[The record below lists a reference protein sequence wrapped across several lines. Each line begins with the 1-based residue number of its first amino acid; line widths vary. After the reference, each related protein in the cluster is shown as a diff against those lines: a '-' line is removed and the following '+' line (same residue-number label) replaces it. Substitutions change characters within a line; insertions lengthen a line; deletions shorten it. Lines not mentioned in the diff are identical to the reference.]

1 MAWNFA
7 VLWFQVQV
15 VDETN
20 DANIDLVL
28 LAQASGRPWLANTH
42 NLRKQQFE
50 VLSILNTQ
58 TPLVI
63 NIASLK
69 IDIFYLIQTLESLH
83 LREVTSS
90 ALMPSK
96 SV

>member
-1 MAWNFA
+1 MTWNFA

-15 VDETN
+15 VDQTN

-28 LAQASGRPWLANTH
+28 LAQAFGRPWFANSH
-42 NLRKQQFE
+42 NLRKQFE

-58 TPLVI
+58 TPFVI
-63 NIASLK
+63 K
-69 IDIFYLIQTLESLH
+69 INIFYLILTLESLH
-83 LREVTSS
+83 LREVTSA

>member
-1 MAWNFA
+1 M
-7 VLWFQVQV
+7 LWFQVQV
-15 VDETN
+15 VDQTN

-28 LAQASGRPWLANTH
+28 LAQASGRPWLANSH

-58 TPLVI
+58 TPFVI
-63 NIASLK
+63 NIAFLK
-69 IDIFYLIQTLESLH
+69 IDIFYIIQTLESLH

-96 SV
+96 SL

>member
-15 VDETN
+15 VDQTN

-28 LAQASGRPWLANTH
+28 LAQAFGRPWFANSH
-42 NLRKQQFE
+42 NLRKQFE

-58 TPLVI
+58 TPFVRLGKQV
-63 NIASLK
+63 SSK
-69 IDIFYLIQTLESLH
+69 EQQFH
-83 LREVTSS
+83 L
-90 ALMPSK
+90 PK
-96 SV
+96 

>member
-1 MAWNFA
+1 M
-7 VLWFQVQV
+7 VQVQVQVQV
-15 VDETN
+15 VDQTN

-28 LAQASGRPWLANTH
+28 LAQAFGRPWFANSH
-42 NLRKQQFE
+42 NLRKQFE

-58 TPLVI
+58 TPFVI
-63 NIASLK
+63 K
-69 IDIFYLIQTLESLH
+69 INIFYLILTLESLH

>member
-1 MAWNFA
+1 MTWNCA

-15 VDETN
+15 VDQTN

-28 LAQASGRPWLANTH
+28 LAKASGRPWLANSH

-50 VLSILNTQ
+50 VFSILNTQ
-58 TPLVI
+58 TSFVM
-63 NIASLK
+63 NIAFLK

-83 LREVTSS
+83 SSEVTSS

>member
-1 MAWNFA
+1 M
-7 VLWFQVQV
+7 LWFQVQV
-15 VDETN
+15 VDQTN

-28 LAQASGRPWLANTH
+28 LAQAFGRPWFANSH
-42 NLRKQQFE
+42 NLRKQFE

-58 TPLVI
+58 TPFVI
-63 NIASLK
+63 K
-69 IDIFYLIQTLESLH
+69 INIFYLILTLESLH
-83 LREVTSS
+83 LREVTSA

>member
-28 LAQASGRPWLANTH
+28 LTQASGRPWLANSH

-50 VLSILNTQ
+50 VFSIFNTQ
-58 TPLVI
+58 TPFVRLGKQV
-63 NIASLK
+63 SSK
-69 IDIFYLIQTLESLH
+69 EQQFH
-83 LREVTSS
+83 L
-90 ALMPSK
+90 PK
-96 SV
+96 

>member
-1 MAWNFA
+1 MTWNFA

-15 VDETN
+15 VDQTN

-28 LAQASGRPWLANTH
+28 LAQAFGRPWFANSH
-42 NLRKQQFE
+42 NLRKQFE

-58 TPLVI
+58 TPFVI
-63 NIASLK
+63 NIAFLK
-69 IDIFYLIQTLESLH
+69 INIFYIILTLESLH
-83 LREVTSS
+83 LREVTSA

>member
-1 MAWNFA
+1 M
-7 VLWFQVQV
+7 VQVQVQVQV
-15 VDETN
+15 VDQTN

-28 LAQASGRPWLANTH
+28 LAQAFGRPWFANSH
-42 NLRKQQFE
+42 NLRKQFE

-58 TPLVI
+58 TPFVI
-63 NIASLK
+63 K
-69 IDIFYLIQTLESLH
+69 INIFYLILTLESLH
-83 LREVTSS
+83 LREVTSA

>member
-28 LAQASGRPWLANTH
+28 LAQASGRPWLANSH
-42 NLRKQQFE
+42 NLRKQFE

-58 TPLVI
+58 TPFVI
-63 NIASLK
+63 K
-69 IDIFYLIQTLESLH
+69 INIFYLILTLESLH
-83 LREVTSS
+83 LREVTSA